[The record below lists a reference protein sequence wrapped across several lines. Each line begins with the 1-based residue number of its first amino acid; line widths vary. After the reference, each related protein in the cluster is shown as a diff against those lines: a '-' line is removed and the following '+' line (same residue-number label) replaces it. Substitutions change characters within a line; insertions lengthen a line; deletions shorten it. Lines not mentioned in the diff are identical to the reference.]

1 MTSVLITGGSGYL
14 GGRIADYL
22 SEHSEYNIIIASRNY
37 ATKFNNRKIDWNS
50 KKSINDVCIK
60 IDIIIH
66 LAAMNAKECIENPE
80 KAFEVNVTN
89 TKKLIESAVLQGV
102 KKIIYFSTAH
112 VYSSFLSGTIN
123 EDTIPSNQHP
133 YAKTHLLAEK
143 FIINFNKKENS
154 QGIILRLSNS
164 FGAPIDL
171 NSNCWML
178 FANDIC
184 KSGILN
190 SKITINS
197 DSLQLRNFITLSDV
211 CRVTKH
217 FVQYNIKKNL
227 NPVFNIGG
235 KSTMSL
241 IDFAKLVQNELS
253 LFLNEKVEIISK
265 SNNKKKSIFEYNI
278 DKLENTGFVL
288 ESKIKDEIFSLIK
301 FCNKNFK
308 IRL

>member
-1 MTSVLITGGSGYL
+1 MKSVLITGGSGYL

-22 SEHSEYNIIIASRNY
+22 SEYSEYNIIIASRNY

-80 KAFEVNVTN
+80 KAFEINVTN

-112 VYSSFLSGTIN
+112 VYSSALSGIIDESAKTV
-123 EDTIPSNQHP
+123 NQHP

-143 FIINFNKKENS
+143 LILDFNKKS
-154 QGIILRLSNS
+154 SCQGIVLRLSNS
-164 FGAPIDL
+164 FGAPLDL

-184 KSGILN
+184 KTGI
-190 SKITINS
+190 
-197 DSLQLRNFITLSDV
+197 
-211 CRVTKH
+211 
-217 FVQYNIKKNL
+217 
-227 NPVFNIGG
+227 
-235 KSTMSL
+235 
-241 IDFAKLVQNELS
+241 
-253 LFLNEKVEIISK
+253 
-265 SNNKKKSIFEYNI
+265 
-278 DKLENTGFVL
+278 L
-288 ESKIKDEIFSLIK
+288 ESKIFIKSNSFQVRDFITLLLSLIH
-301 FCNKNFK
+301 
-308 IRL
+308 I